1 MFLIQMFLSDAS
13 RCAVVV
19 SNWTKMAAR
28 LKTISCIIKQL
39 NDVSEGITHT
49 DRICLGL
56 NSTVFSFHRVSG
68 VWTLQI
74 YIT

>member
-1 MFLIQMFLSDAS
+1 
-13 RCAVVV
+13 
-19 SNWTKMAAR
+19 MAAR

-39 NDVSEGITHT
+39 NDVSEGITHA